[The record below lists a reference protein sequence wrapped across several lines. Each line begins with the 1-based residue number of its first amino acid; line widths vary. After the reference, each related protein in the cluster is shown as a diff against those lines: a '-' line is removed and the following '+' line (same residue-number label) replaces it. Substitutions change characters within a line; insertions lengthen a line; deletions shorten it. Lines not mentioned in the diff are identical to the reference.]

1 VKKRILSSSLA
12 TEKILFFLLLA
23 ALLIFSLQHYPEL
36 LWIAA
41 PVFLYFDF
49 MLYYRPVQI
58 GFESDKLFIKRKNGE
73 ETVLLKDIHLIK
85 KTGFGIGHKSI
96 WKIRYRVHN
105 GEGMAYFYP
114 RNISSNFSDFIK
126 LVQAANPAA
135 EIKNFK

>member
-1 VKKRILSSSLA
+1 MKKRILSSSLA

-49 MLYYRPVQI
+49 MLYYRPVHI

-96 WKIRYRVHN
+96 WKMRYRVHN
-105 GEGMAYFYP
+105 GEGVAYFYP
-114 RNISSNFSDFIK
+114 RTLSSCFEDFIK
-126 LVQAANPAA
+126 LLKAVNPNAV
-135 EIKNFK
+135 IKI